1 MSGMSGDS
9 IAQLIY
15 LGTFALVLGGGF
27 LLSTKLKLSQTL
39 QMAAI
44 WALIFIGAIGVVG
57 LWDDIQDDL
66 LANQTRFDDSGTIII
81 PRNFDGHYYLTL
93 DINGQ
98 ATDFIVDTGATD
110 IVLNRADAEAV
121 GLDPANLNFL
131 GRAATAN
138 GEVRT
143 APVRLESV
151 AIGPHEDTN
160 VPAVVNDGELGQ
172 SLLGMGYL
180 QRWGRI
186 EIAGGEMT
194 LSR

>member
-1 MSGMSGDS
+1 MSGDN

-27 LLSTKLKLSQTL
+27 LLTSKLKLGQTL

-44 WALIFIGAIGVVG
+44 WALIFIGAVAIVG
-57 LWDDIQDDL
+57 LWGDIQDDL
-66 LANQTRFDDSGTIII
+66 RANQTRFDHNGTITI
-81 PRNFDGHYYLTL
+81 PRSFDGHYYITL

-98 ATDFIVDTGATD
+98 PTDFIVDTGATD

-121 GLDPANLNFL
+121 GLDPAGLNFL

-143 APVRLESV
+143 ALVRLDTV

-160 VPAVVNDGELGQ
+160 VPAVVNDGQLDQ

>member
-1 MSGMSGDS
+1 MSGDN

-27 LLSTKLKLSQTL
+27 LLTSKLKLGQTM

-44 WALIFIGAIGVVG
+44 WALIFIGAVAVVG
-57 LWDDIQDDL
+57 LWGDIQDDL
-66 LANQTRFDDSGTIII
+66 LANQTRFDGDGTITI
-81 PRNFDGHYYLTL
+81 PRSFDGHYYLTL

-98 ATDFIVDTGATD
+98 STDFIIDTGATD
-110 IVLNRADAEAV
+110 IVLNRADAAAA
-121 GLDPANLNFL
+121 GLDPDGLNFL

-143 APVRLESV
+143 APVRLDTV

-160 VPAVVNDGELGQ
+160 VPAVVNDGALDQ

-186 EIAGGEMT
+186 EIEGGEMT

>member
-1 MSGMSGDS
+1 MSGDN

-15 LGTFALVLGGGF
+15 LGAFALVLGGGF
-27 LLSTKLKLSQTL
+27 LLTSKLKLGQTL

-44 WALIFIGAIGVVG
+44 WVLIFIGAIGVVG
-57 LWDDIQDDL
+57 LWGDIQDDL
-66 LANQTRFDDSGTIII
+66 LVNQTRFDDSGTITI
-81 PRNFDGHYYLTL
+81 PRSRDGHYYLTL

-98 ATDFIVDTGATD
+98 PTDFIVDTGATD
-110 IVLNRADAEAV
+110 IVLNRADAQAA
-121 GLDPANLNFL
+121 GLNPANLTFL

-143 APVRLESV
+143 APVRLDSV
-151 AIGPHEDTN
+151 AIGPHQDTN

-186 EIAGGEMT
+186 EITGGEMT

>member
-1 MSGMSGDS
+1 MSSDS

-15 LGTFALVLGGGF
+15 LGAFILVLGGGF
-27 LLSTKLKLSQTL
+27 LLTNRLKLSQAL

-44 WALIFIGAIGVVG
+44 WALIFIGAIAVVG
-57 LWDDIQDDL
+57 LWNDIRDDL
-66 LANQTRFDDSGTIII
+66 YPHQTRFDDSGAVIV
-81 PRNFDGHYYLTL
+81 PQARDGHYYLT
-93 DINGQ
+93 IMVNGA
-98 ATDFIVDTGATD
+98 ATDFIIDTGATD
-110 IVLNRADAEAV
+110 IVLNQSDAAAA
-121 GLDPANLNFL
+121 GLDPTKLTYF

-143 APVRLESV
+143 APVRLDTVS
-151 AIGPHEDTN
+151 IGPHQDTN
-160 VPAVVNDGELGQ
+160 VPAVVNDGELDR

-186 EIAGGEMT
+186 EISNGALT